1 MAKKGLEFCL
11 LLTIKVML
19 NLRSHFDGYIGKCIV
34 GYCMVIDLSGY
45 YYYYFFF
52 FKKNTGSWWHE
63 AEGQQGICSIGVGPP
78 LPFWFQSIS
87 ELLSI
92 TD

>member
-45 YYYYFFF
+45 YYYFFF
-52 FKKNTGSWWHE
+52 FLRKTLGPGGMRQRGSKGS
-63 AEGQQGICSIGVGPP
+63 AP
-78 LPFWFQSIS
+78 
-87 ELLSI
+87 
-92 TD
+92 